1 MEAIHFMEALG
12 INVGYLILQV
22 ICFVILPILI
32 VGGFVIYLIGKDQSK
47 GGS

>member
-1 MEAIHFMEALG
+1 MEAALFMEALE

-22 ICFVILPILI
+22 ICFIIVPILI
-32 VGGFVIYLIGKDQSK
+32 VGGFVIYLIRKNQSK